1 MRNEERLISF
11 DQDYGNQH
19 VKMDRKAVIAQKIK
33 SKIYAKKVKKVDQ
46 LTLKQG
52 AKRYKKFL
60 LIKKFDED
68 NNQGT

>member
-33 SKIYAKKVKKVDQ
+33 SKIYAKKVKKVD
-46 LTLKQG
+46 
-52 AKRYKKFL
+52 
-60 LIKKFDED
+60 
-68 NNQGT
+68 